1 MRTVGELLMQSPTS
15 PVKETQLQTGT
26 NKKWAEQY
34 HFIKNI
40 ITHTR
45 VENGCAVADFQAAFL
60 PPYAD
65 DALRMSAPAVS
76 PNERQWRLQTEA
88 DCELW
93 FHSEISNVVLAA
105 WSQYPALTQTSH
117 SKPMGDK
124 AVAEEIDATYAFRSR
139 HHKVALAIGEMKRNL
154 INPGPWQRGNISM
167 DMTQKRLSKE
177 LRGYADKYE
186 CPQVFC
192 FDGETLVLLQ
202 FRANTPGEIRE
213 EGCPVDCWVLPRTKS
228 TTTLRYAFYM
238 LLVQGLRRFQ
248 GSLAQP
254 PTVGRHSSH
263 FRQFYNG
270 CPLWKDG
277 NLNSPR
283 HPDEYER
290 SVDTDTGEMI
300 WTHPIDPNPVR
311 ETLPIWGPEAVL

>member
-186 CPQVFC
+186 C
-192 FDGETLVLLQ
+192 L
-202 FRANTPGEIRE
+202 
-213 EGCPVDCWVLPRTKS
+213 GCSALTARHLFFSSFVRT
-228 TTTLRYAFYM
+228 
-238 LLVQGLRRFQ
+238 
-248 GSLAQP
+248 
-254 PTVGRHSSH
+254 
-263 FRQFYNG
+263 RQ
-270 CPLWKDG
+270 
-277 NLNSPR
+277 
-283 HPDEYER
+283 ER
-290 SVDTDTGEMI
+290 SERRAALLTAGFFLGQRARRHYVMPSTCFSYKVSAVFKAPSPSRRRWAGTR
-300 WTHPIDPNPVR
+300 PIFGNSTMVVHFGR
-311 ETLPIWGPEAVL
+311 TAT